1 MSASGH
7 SRVAAM
13 FSLVVACAAGC
24 QDSERDSSAS
34 FRSKTNAICKTQRAE
49 LEAAEAKSRIGIN
62 AQVIALM
69 RRHLDELRR
78 QEPPASIAARMK
90 HWLTAGDQLI
100 GILLR
105 QNRVLTR
112 DLVRVDA
119 AMRRGAR
126 KPRRKLTEWD
136 LEHPTASIIGE
147 LERLPEYQKFQ
158 ADGRAILRKSAP
170 VEARFV
176 RLGRELGLRECVR

>member
-126 KPRRKLTEWD
+126 KPRRK
-136 LEHPTASIIGE
+136 HASGFAGASEKGWSGLLIWTTCRSSSSRIRP
-147 LERLPEYQKFQ
+147 LSSRT
-158 ADGRAILRKSAP
+158 SATP
-170 VEARFV
+170 FIFRQRPRPHFF
-176 RLGRELGLRECVR
+176 